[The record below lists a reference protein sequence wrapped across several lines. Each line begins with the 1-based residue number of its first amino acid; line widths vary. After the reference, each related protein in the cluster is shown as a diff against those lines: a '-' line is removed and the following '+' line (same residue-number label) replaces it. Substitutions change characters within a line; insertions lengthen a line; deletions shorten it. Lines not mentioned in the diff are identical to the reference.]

1 MPISVLKVLE
11 LNEYLSSCNK
21 RPLIDNLC
29 DRELNNPEGCGFDM
43 RVGEVYELSGKGFL
57 GVTERETPDAKKIA
71 DISSDGNKL
80 IIMKPGG
87 YLLVKT
93 MEIIS
98 SPDKKILIES
108 GMPLRYLMPVVFPR
122 TTLQN
127 SGIALLAT
135 KTDPGYYGSLRFGLA
150 NLRNE
155 EFNFELG
162 ARMFNI
168 VFEPVIGELARGY
181 EGQWQGGKRASTNGI
196 ETQI

>member
-1 MPISVLKVLE
+1 MKVLE
-11 LNEYLSSCNK
+11 LNDFLINHNK
-21 RPLIDNLC
+21 RPLIANLC

-57 GVTERETPDAKKIA
+57 GVSERETPNDEKIA
-71 DISSDGNKL
+71 DVVADGNKT
-80 IIMKPGG
+80 ITMKPGE
-87 YLLVKT
+87 YFLVKT
-93 MEIIS
+93 MEEVS
-98 SPDKKILIES
+98 SPMEKLLLEE

-135 KTDPGYYGSLRFGLA
+135 KTDPGYYGSLRFGLT

-155 EFNFELG
+155 EFSFELG

-168 VFEPVIGELARGY
+168 VFEPVIGEIGRGY
-181 EGQWQGGKRASTNGI
+181 EGQWQGGKRAGTNGI